1 MKLLFDTHVWLWFVQ
16 GDDALPPGFL
26 AAIRSPSNTVFLSV
40 ASAWEV
46 QIKTATGKLQLQT
59 PLDVF
64 LEAASERF
72 DVLDISMRH
81 IQSLRQLPTHHRD
94 PFDRML
100 VAQAHADGLT
110 LMTVDPIVKTY
121 GVDCLSW

>member
-1 MKLLFDTHVWLWFVQ
+1 MKLLFDTHTWLWFVW
-16 GDDALPPGFL
+16 GDDALPASFL
-26 AAIRSPSNTVFLSV
+26 DAIRSPSNTVFLSV

-59 PLDVF
+59 PLNVF
-64 LEAASERF
+64 LEAACEQF

-100 VAQAHADGLT
+100 LAQAHADGLT

-121 GVDCLSW
+121 GIDCLSH